1 MGKYTIILALTVR
14 RILWIYQVLS
24 FVVSRDTSH
33 RSEIMLLVGN
43 FTGVIDGHEFYPRL
57 GICNCKSVWSTDKFV
72 RKLIILGKNESPL
85 EKKKAI
91 SLKDIFFKQF

>member
-24 FVVSRDTSH
+24 FAVSRDTSH

-43 FTGVIDGHEFYPRL
+43 FTGVMVMNFIPDWE
-57 GICNCKSVWSTDKFV
+57 SVIVNQSGQQIN
-72 RKLIILGKNESPL
+72 LSEN
-85 EKKKAI
+85 
-91 SLKDIFFKQF
+91 

>member
-43 FTGVIDGHEFYPRL
+43 FTGVMVMNFIPDWE
-57 GICNCKSVWSTDKFV
+57 SVIVNQSGQQIN
-72 RKLIILGKNESPL
+72 LSEN
-85 EKKKAI
+85 
-91 SLKDIFFKQF
+91 